1 MRNDVI
7 VLLLGATEGA
17 YALAVTFS
25 GDYGIP
31 VCVMDREIPAAFS
44 ASAFVGQTHRVF
56 GIEYSALFLR
66 ALSDFYEAHAGK
78 SILLLPM
85 TEEYTARVL
94 AAQETL
100 ARMFLLPQKKCPDH
114 QTPHFIP
121 TAFLLLYV
129 GRMGEARTVYG
140 EVAARTQDGEP
151 LALITKPTPEGLAS
165 RLSCDTPHF
174 ALYAVGSKGECVAA
188 REGYAPLLA
197 FPSASDL
204 SLAEWL
210 LADYVTCDSIGWDGD
225 VPSGLFTLFSYK
237 RIKGYLLSAHSK
249 EAKAL
254 RKQHLSVTLYPSRGE
269 TRAPARRLCLH
280 RFYRENWEKRT
291 KPKK

>member
-44 ASAFVGQTHRVF
+44 ASAFVGQTRRVS

-85 TEEYTARVL
+85 TEEYTMRVL
-94 AAQETL
+94 EEEETL
-100 ARMFLLPQKKCPDH
+100 VRMFILPQKKCPNFED
-114 QTPHFIP
+114 PDFIP
-121 TAFLLLYV
+121 DAMLLLYV
-129 GRMGEARTVYG
+129 GRTGEARTVYG

-151 LALITKPTPEGLAS
+151 LALITKTVPEGLAS

-174 ALYAVGSKGECVAA
+174 ALYAVGPKGECVAVG
-188 REGYAPLLA
+188 EGYAPLLA

-210 LADYVTCDSIGWDGD
+210 LADYVTCESIGEDGD
-225 VPSGLFTLFSYK
+225 LPSGLFTLFPYAKIKK
-237 RIKGYLLSAHSK
+237 RFLSTHWAQ
-249 EAKAL
+249 AKAL
-254 RKQHLSVTLYPSRGE
+254 RKKHLSVTLYPAYGE
-269 TRAPARRLCLH
+269 TRVPLRRLRLH
-280 RFYRENWEKRT
+280 RFYRENWEKKI